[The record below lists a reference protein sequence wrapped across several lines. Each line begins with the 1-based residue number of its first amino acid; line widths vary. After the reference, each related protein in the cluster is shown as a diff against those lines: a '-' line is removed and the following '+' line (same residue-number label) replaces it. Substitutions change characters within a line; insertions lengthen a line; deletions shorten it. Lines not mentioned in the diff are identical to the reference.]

1 MTPDVDQD
9 NQNAT
14 DVVDKNSSAEK
25 AIDNVVGDQIEQGED
40 SIFKSKAKI
49 QSEGAVLDEDGQ
61 TVLPKEQADETKRN
75 KIWGTLGGLLFG
87 SLIVL

>member
-1 MTPDVDQD
+1 MTTDVTQD
-9 NQNAT
+9 NQSTTNVD
-14 DVVDKNSSAEK
+14 DVNSSAEK

-61 TVLPKEQADETKRN
+61 TVLPKEKEGKEKMN